1 MIKRKK
7 RMGIGIMEVTVRMVR
22 ITCQDLVWVHD
33 IPNVPISPQPWVP
46 PHTTPFFTKNI
57 HFKIRPQ
64 IFKEKKEKKR

>member
-46 PHTTPFFTKNI
+46 PP
-57 HFKIRPQ
+57 
-64 IFKEKKEKKR
+64 